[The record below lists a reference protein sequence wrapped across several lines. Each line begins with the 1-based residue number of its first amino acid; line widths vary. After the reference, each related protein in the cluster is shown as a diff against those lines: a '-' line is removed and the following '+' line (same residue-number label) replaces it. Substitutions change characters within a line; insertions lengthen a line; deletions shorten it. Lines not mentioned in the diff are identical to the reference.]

1 MEGKTNLG
9 FDTNEKMRRT
19 SFLEVDAS
27 DANAHTYVYN
37 PNMSFTRM
45 TMEALPSEEG
55 YLKKDGGE
63 IPEGYRP
70 NLDELMQGRRKQ
82 AAQQEAE
89 EVEVKKGKQNNDDF
103 TSFSPQKILLN
114 VANHFF
120 KARSSNLVGLKAFS

>member
-89 EVEVKKGKQNNDDF
+89 EVEVKKGKQNNDF
-103 TSFSPQKILLN
+103 TSFLPIKIL
-114 VANHFF
+114 F
-120 KARSSNLVGLKAFS
+120 KCGK